1 MNNKYL
7 EGTLNDVAS
16 GAITPEEAM
25 EKLKNLPYEDIGFA
39 HIDHHRYLRT
49 GYPETVFCQGKTSKQ
64 IAGIMEKL
72 VEKND
77 NVFGTRAT
85 LEDYEAVKKVIPD
98 AKYHD
103 EARIIAIN
111 RNPVP
116 VTDTKIAIVS
126 AGTADIPVAEEAALT
141 AEMLGNEVMKIYD
154 VGVAGIHRLFAN
166 LEKIRSAKVIVVVA
180 GMEGAL
186 ASVIGGLVDKPV
198 IAVPTS
204 VGYGANLGGVAT
216 LLSML
221 NSCANGVCV
230 VNIDN
235 GYGAG
240 YLASMINRI
249 R

>member
-1 MNNKYL
+1 MNRKFL
-7 EGTLNDVAS
+7 EEILKDVAS
-16 GAITPEEAM
+16 GTINPDEAM
-25 EKLKNLPYEDIGFA
+25 AKLKNLPYEDVNFA

-49 GYPETVFCQGKTSKQ
+49 GYPETVFCQGKSSEQ
-64 IAGIMEKL
+64 IAVIIEKL
-72 VEKND
+72 AQNND

-85 LEDYEAVKKVIPD
+85 LENYEAVKKVVPD
-98 AKYHD
+98 AVWHE
-103 EARIIAIN
+103 EARIIAIR

-116 VTDTKIAIVS
+116 VADTKIAVVA
-126 AGTADIPVAEEAALT
+126 AGTADVPVAEEAALT

-166 LEKIRSAKVIVVVA
+166 LDKIRSAKAIVVVA

-204 VGYGANLGGVAT
+204 IGYGAHLGGVAT
-216 LLSML
+216 LLSMI
-221 NSCANGVCV
+221 NSCANGVAL

-240 YLASMINRI
+240 YLASMINRL
-249 R
+249 